1 MTKPLR
7 CAIYTRKSSDEGL
20 EQDFNSLHAQREAC
34 EAFIKSQ
41 RHEGWQLVKT
51 AYDDGGISGG
61 TMQRLALQRLLEDIR
76 DRQVDIIVVYKVD
89 RLTRSLADF
98 ARMVE
103 LFDGHGV
110 SFVSVTQQFN
120 TTSSMG
126 RLTLNVLLSF
136 AQFEREVTGERIR
149 DKIKASKAKG
159 IFMGGR
165 VPLGYRVEDRRLF
178 IQEDEAKTVLHI
190 FERYLALGCVS
201 KLKKELEQNNIRGR
215 AANAID
221 GSGKAAVFSRGA
233 LYDLLRNPVYIGQIK
248 HKDQCHLGQHKP
260 LLKQA
265 LWDAVQAQM
274 DSNRNR
280 PKTSSAPPRKTEPSV
295 LIGKIS
301 NETGEPLSPTH
312 TVKSGR
318 RYRYYICRG
327 LRAQAGDTGWRLP
340 GKRFEDLVAK
350 AVRHILTDSI
360 ALSLALQAASIP
372 ATSYGAMI
380 AAIKHR
386 LTETSDERLLKQVV
400 DRVQLESGSMR
411 LTLDLQSLVDQQSE
425 PNRPLLV
432 ERLVPIEMKRRG
444 VEMRLVLRSNANV
457 TANVDPILVKVVAKA
472 HVWFDDLASGAVTNI
487 KELAAREGVSP
498 SYVGD
503 ILKLAF
509 LSPRMVEQI
518 IAGQQP
524 AELVA
529 DHLIRAHAL
538 PLDWNAQEQL
548 LGFA

>member
-1 MTKPLR
+1 
-7 CAIYTRKSSDEGL
+7 
-20 EQDFNSLHAQREAC
+20 
-34 EAFIKSQ
+34 
-41 RHEGWQLVKT
+41 
-51 AYDDGGISGG
+51 
-61 TMQRLALQRLLEDIR
+61 
-76 DRQVDIIVVYKVD
+76 
-89 RLTRSLADF
+89 
-98 ARMVE
+98 MVE
-103 LFDGHGV
+103 LFDAQGV

-149 DKIKASKAKG
+149 DKIRASKAKG

-165 VPLGYRVEDRRLF
+165 VALGYRVDDRKLY
-178 IQEDEAKTVLHI
+178 IQDDEAKTVRHI

-201 KLKKELEQNNIRGR
+201 KLKKELEQHNIRGR

-248 HKDQCHLGQHKP
+248 HRDKCHLGQHKP
-260 LLKQA
+260 LLKRD

-274 DSNRNR
+274 DSNRNK
-280 PKTSSAPPRKTEPSV
+280 PKTSSVLPRKTEASV
-295 LIGKIS
+295 LMGKIS
-301 NETGEPLSPTH
+301 DETGEGLSPTH

-318 RYRYYICRG
+318 RYCYYICRG
-327 LRAQAGDTGWRLP
+327 LRTQAGDTGWRLP

-350 AVRHILTDSI
+350 AVRHILTDSV
-360 ALSLALQAASIP
+360 ALSLALQAADIP
-372 ATSYGAMI
+372 ATSYGAII

-386 LTETSDERLLKQVV
+386 LTEASDERLLKQVV
-400 DRVQLESGSMR
+400 DRVQLESGNMR
-411 LTLDLQSLVDQQSE
+411 LTLDLQSLLAQHSE
-425 PNRPLLV
+425 PNRPLMI
-432 ERLVPIEMKRRG
+432 ERLVPIEIKRRG

-457 TANVDPILVKVVAKA
+457 TANVDPILVKVIAKA
-472 HVWFDDLASGAVTNI
+472 HVWFEDLASGAVTNI
-487 KELAAREGVSP
+487 KELATREGVSP

-503 ILKLAF
+503 LIKLAA
-509 LSPRMVEQI
+509 LSPRIVEQI

-524 AELVA
+524 AELAA

-538 PLDWNAQEQL
+538 PLDWDAQEQL